1 MPAAAAHPDAAA
13 LTEAVDAMTR
23 DVEPLAVSGLEMLN
37 SYAIVFVSAFLVTLL
52 ATPVVRML
60 ALRANVTDLPDNLR
74 KAHTRP
80 IPHLGGIAVFL
91 GLLVAL
97 AVSYLQADP
106 IAARFRPVPIAIVL
120 GMVAITVTG
129 LADDIWGWDP
139 RLKVAG
145 QLVAAAALAMEGV
158 GVKVAAGVLRPMAA
172 WVDPLLGSH
181 DLVFHVPVPGGDV
194 TIDLVYWAGTAVIA
208 LFVVGGCNAA
218 NLIDGLDGLLSGVV
232 GLVAIGLLCISLM
245 LAFHPPTWAVEEE
258 SLSGARIVL
267 CLALL
272 GAVLGFLP
280 HNFNPATIF
289 LGDGGSQLLGYVC
302 VVIIL
307 MLGEWGQT
315 HLVIAGLIVFA
326 VPIIDTVLAI
336 VRRWLAGRP
345 MSSADDQH
353 VHHQLKRGLGGV
365 KPAVFAMYGVSL
377 AFAAVGV
384 ALAAL
389 VTLTGLRVRVVY
401 AVVLVLFGFIAVIAV
416 KAARKQAENLPA
428 RRTAPA
434 PAPPPPVASEPARRP
449 TPANPTLK

>member
-1 MPAAAAHPDAAA
+1 MPVHDPMLPPAPLDAAAAGGDSI
-13 LTEAVDAMTR
+13 TVT
-23 DVEPLAVSGLEMLN
+23 VVGLLN
-37 SYAIVFVSAFLVTLL
+37 SYAHIFVIAFALTLL
-52 ATPVVRML
+52 ITPLAARLAFRLGVVDR
-60 ALRANVTDLPDNLR
+60 PDAGR
-74 KAHTRP
+74 KAHDAP
-80 IPHLGGIAVFL
+80 VAYLGGLAVFI
-91 GLLVAL
+91 GIVAAIATSYVTVDRASEQYAPMPMAVVVGML
-97 AVSYLQADP
+97 AIML
-106 IAARFRPVPIAIVL
+106 
-120 GMVAITVTG
+120 TG

-158 GVKVAAGVLRPMAA
+158 GVKVAAGVLRPMSA
-172 WVDPLLGSH
+172 WIDPLLGSQ
-181 DLVFHVPVPGGDV
+181 DLVFHVPMPGGEIS
-194 TIDLVYWAGTAVIA
+194 IDCVYWAGTAVIA

-232 GLVAIGLLCISLM
+232 AVVAIGLLCISLM
-245 LAFHPPTWAVEEE
+245 LAFHPPTWAVEDE
-258 SLSGARIVL
+258 SLAGARIVL

-272 GAVLGFLP
+272 GVVLGFLP
-280 HNFNPATIF
+280 HNFNPASIF

-326 VPIIDTVLAI
+326 VPIMDTTLAI
-336 VRRWLAGRP
+336 VRRRLAGRP

-389 VTLTGLRVRVVY
+389 VTLTRLRVRVVY

-428 RRTAPA
+428 RRAAPA
-434 PAPPPPVASEPARRP
+434 PVAPPPVVSAPEPARRP
-449 TPANPTLK
+449 APVNPTLK

>member
-1 MPAAAAHPDAAA
+1 MPAAAGRPDAAA

-23 DVEPLAVSGLEMLN
+23 DVEPLAVSGLEMLS
-37 SYAIVFVSAFLVTLL
+37 SYAIVFVSAFIVTLL

-97 AVSYLQADP
+97 AVSYLQADA
-106 IAARFRPVPIAIVL
+106 IAARFRPVPIAFVL
-120 GMVAITVTG
+120 VMVAITATG

-158 GVKVAAGVLRPMAA
+158 GVKVAAGVLRPMSA
-172 WVDPLLGSH
+172 WVDPLLGSK
-181 DLVFHVPVPGGDV
+181 DLVFHVPVPGGDI

-208 LFVVGGCNAA
+208 FFVVGGCNAA

-232 GLVAIGLLCISLM
+232 AVVAIGLLCISLM
-245 LAFHPPTWAVEEE
+245 LAFHPPVWAVEDE

-280 HNFNPATIF
+280 HNFNPASIF

-326 VPIIDTVLAI
+326 VPIIDTILAI

-353 VHHQLKRGLGGV
+353 LHHQLKRGLGGV

-377 AFAAVGV
+377 AFAAFGV

-389 VTLTGLRVRVVY
+389 VTLTRLRVRVVY

-416 KAARKQAENLPA
+416 KAARRQAENLPA

-434 PAPPPPVASEPARRP
+434 PAPAPPAPVAADPARRP
-449 TPANPTLK
+449 TPAKSP

>member
-1 MPAAAAHPDAAA
+1 
-13 LTEAVDAMTR
+13 
-23 DVEPLAVSGLEMLN
+23 
-37 SYAIVFVSAFLVTLL
+37 
-52 ATPVVRML
+52 
-60 ALRANVTDLPDNLR
+60 
-74 KAHTRP
+74 
-80 IPHLGGIAVFL
+80 
-91 GLLVAL
+91 
-97 AVSYLQADP
+97 
-106 IAARFRPVPIAIVL
+106 
-120 GMVAITVTG
+120 
-129 LADDIWGWDP
+129 
-139 RLKVAG
+139 
-145 QLVAAAALAMEGV
+145 
-158 GVKVAAGVLRPMAA
+158 
-172 WVDPLLGSH
+172 
-181 DLVFHVPVPGGDV
+181 VFHVPVPGGEIS
-194 TIDLVYWAGTAVIA
+194 IDCVYWAGTAVIA

-232 GLVAIGLLCISLM
+232 AVVAIGLLCISLM
-245 LAFHPPTWAVEEE
+245 LAFHPPTWAVEDE

-280 HNFNPATIF
+280 HNFNPASIF

-326 VPIIDTVLAI
+326 VPIMDTILAI
-336 VRRWLAGRP
+336 VRRRLAGRP

-365 KPAVFAMYGVSL
+365 KPAVFAMYGVSA

-389 VTLTGLRVRVVY
+389 VTLTRLRVRVVY

-416 KAARKQAENLPA
+416 KAARKQAEKLPA
-428 RRTAPA
+428 RRTVPA
-434 PAPPPPVASEPARRP
+434 SAAPPPPVASEPARRP
-449 TPANPTLK
+449 TPANTP

>member
-1 MPAAAAHPDAAA
+1 MIPAAAQPPPALTDALDAATREIA
-13 LTEAVDAMTR
+13 PIAVGG
-23 DVEPLAVSGLEMLN
+23 VELLN
-37 SYAIVFVSAFLVTLL
+37 SYAIVFVSAFVVTLL
-52 ATPVVRML
+52 ATPIVRML
-60 ALRANVTDLPDNLR
+60 ALRHNVTDLPDNLR
-74 KAHTRP
+74 KAHARP

-91 GLLVAL
+91 GLTAAL
-97 AVSYLQADP
+97 AVSYLQGDAV
-106 IAARFRPVPIAIVL
+106 ASGFRPVPIAFVL

-129 LADDIWGWDP
+129 VADDIWGWDP

-172 WVDPLLGSH
+172 WVDPLLGST
-181 DLVFHVPVPGGDV
+181 DLVFRVPVPGGDV
-194 TIDLVYWAGTAVIA
+194 TIDCVYWAGTAVIA

-232 GLVAIGLLCISLM
+232 AVVALGLLAISLM

-258 SLSGARIVL
+258 SLAGARIVL

-302 VVIIL
+302 VVVIL

-326 VPIIDTVLAI
+326 VPIIDTILAI

-384 ALAAL
+384 TLAAL
-389 VTLTGLRVRVVY
+389 VTLTKLRVRVVY

-416 KAARKQAENLPA
+416 KAARRQAENLPS
-428 RRTAPA
+428 RRAAPA
-434 PAPPPPVASEPARRP
+434 PAPPPPPAAAEPARRAA
-449 TPANPTLK
+449 PANTPLK

>member
-1 MPAAAAHPDAAA
+1 MPAAGDQPDAAA

-23 DVEPLAVSGLEMLN
+23 DVEPLAVSGIELLN
-37 SYAIVFVSAFLVTLL
+37 SYAIVFVCAFIVTLL

-106 IAARFRPVPIAIVL
+106 IAARFRPVPIAFVL

-158 GVKVAAGVLRPMAA
+158 GVKVAAGVLRPLSA
-172 WVDPLLGSH
+172 WVDPLLGSQ
-181 DLVFHVPVPGGDV
+181 DLVFHVPVPGGEIS
-194 TIDLVYWAGTAVIA
+194 IDCVYWAGTAVIA

-232 GLVAIGLLCISLM
+232 AVVAIGLLCISLM
-245 LAFHPPTWAVEEE
+245 LAFHPPTWAVEDE

-280 HNFNPATIF
+280 HNFNPASIF

-326 VPIIDTVLAI
+326 VPIMDTILAI
-336 VRRWLAGRP
+336 VRRRLAGRP

-365 KPAVFAMYGVSL
+365 KPAVFAMYGVSA

-389 VTLTGLRVRVVY
+389 VTLTRLRVRVVY

-416 KAARKQAENLPA
+416 KAARKQAEKLPA
-428 RRTAPA
+428 RRTVPA
-434 PAPPPPVASEPARRP
+434 SAAPPPPVASEPARRP
-449 TPANPTLK
+449 TPANTP